1 MKIAPS
7 MSNDLQQT
15 YDSPVNRAV
24 VEAVGKS
31 PGRILDLGCGTGSN
45 GRALTQ
51 FATSSVGIT
60 WSPEEAALASRVFD
74 EVHTF
79 DLEQGIPDVLQGPV
93 DTIVAS
99 HVLEHLREPSTLL
112 RALQRVMTPSSQL
125 IVALPNLLNYR
136 YRWELLRGRFEYQDN
151 GVLDRTHY
159 RFFTFESAT
168 RLLRESGFEVVDRW
182 AEGSLPMGPLRPLAG
197 RLSKPIDAMA
207 SKAFPGLFGGQLLY
221 RARLSAR

>member
-24 VEAVGKS
+24 VEAVGKN

-51 FATSSVGIT
+51 FATGSVGIT
-60 WSPEEAALASRVFD
+60 WSPDEATQARRVFD

-79 DLEQGIPDVLQGPV
+79 DLERGIPDELLGPI

-99 HVLEHLREPSTLL
+99 HVLEHLREPPTLL
-112 RALQRVMTPSSQL
+112 RALHRVMTPQSQL

-136 YRWELLRGRFEYQDN
+136 YRWELMRGRLEYQDT

-168 RLLRESGFEVVDRW
+168 RLLRESGFDVVDRW
-182 AEGSLPMGPLRPLAG
+182 AEGSLPMGPLRPLVGA
-197 RLSKPIDAMA
+197 LAKPIDARA

-221 RARLSAR
+221 RAKLSAR

>member
-1 MKIAPS
+1 MKIAPP

-45 GRALTQ
+45 GRALTE
-51 FATSSVGIT
+51 FSTGSVGVT
-60 WSPEEAALASRVFD
+60 WNPDEAVQARLVFD

-79 DLEQGIPDVLQGPV
+79 DLERGIPDALQGPI

-112 RALQRVMTPSSQL
+112 RALHRVMTPQSQL

-136 YRWELLRGRFEYQDN
+136 YRWDLLRGRLEYQDN

-168 RLLRESGFEVVDRW
+168 RLLHESGFDVVDRW
-182 AEGSLPMGPLRPLAG
+182 AEGSFPLWRMRPLLGELA
-197 RLSKPIDAMA
+197 KPIDASA

-221 RARLSAR
+221 RARLARA